1 MWHIRIR
8 SVILNSIVKNDWGEY
23 NMVNFDEELVRTGTN
38 SLKWDA
44 LEERYGAKD
53 ILPMWVADMDFQ
65 NAEPIRT
72 ALHKLI
78 DEQILGYA
86 MPSENLMQSI
96 IRWQKERHDMTLVS
110 DNILF
115 SPGVVGAIAVC
126 VQAFSEIGEA
136 VMIHDPVYYPFTNVV
151 EANDRKLVR
160 ASLENDNGR
169 YVMDFEEIEK
179 QIKDNQVKLFILSNP
194 HNPGGRVWTKEEL
207 EKLTQICVENKV
219 VLVSDEIHSDL
230 TFKDVTCYSPV
241 TFKEEYKDWVVT
253 LHSATK
259 TFNIAGVKCSFFFV
273 FNEELKKKIEQT
285 QEKTEQASLTT
296 FGLVATEAA
305 FSESQEWLEGLMGY
319 LESNRQLV
327 IDFFD
332 KELPDVAYMIPEAT
346 YLFWFDASTLSVPND
361 QLKETFTT
369 IGKIALN
376 EGASFG
382 PDGNGWMRFNFA
394 SPRAMVEEGLKRIK
408 KTFEEA

>member
-1 MWHIRIR
+1 MMI
-8 SVILNSIVKNDWGEY
+8 
-23 NMVNFDEELVRTGTN
+23 NFDEELIRTGTN

-65 NAEPIRT
+65 NAEPIRE

-86 MPSENLMQSI
+86 MPSENLIKSI
-96 IRWQKERHDMTLVS
+96 ITWQRERHDMTLTPE
-110 DNILF
+110 NILF

-126 VQAFSEIGEA
+126 VQAFSEVGEA

-151 EANDRKLVR
+151 EANDRKLIR
-160 ASLENDNGR
+160 TSLANDNGR
-169 YVMDFEEIEK
+169 YVMDFEDIEK
-179 QIKDNQVKLFILSNP
+179 KIKEHAVKVFVLSNP

-207 EKLTQICVENKV
+207 EKLTEICVRNKV
-219 VLVSDEIHSDL
+219 ILISDEIHSDL
-230 TFKDVTCYSPV
+230 VFKETTCYSPV
-241 TFKEEYKDWVVT
+241 TFKDEYKKWVVT

-273 FNEELKKKIEQT
+273 FDEVLKEKIELT

-305 FSESQEWLEGLMGY
+305 FLKSHDWLEGLMKY
-319 LESNRQLV
+319 LEENRQLV
-327 IDFFD
+327 IEFFD
-332 KELPDVAYMIPEAT
+332 KELPQVEYMIPEAT
-346 YLFWFDASTLSVPND
+346 YLFWFDASTVPVPND
-361 QLKETFTT
+361 QLKGAFTS

-382 PDGNGWMRFNFA
+382 PEGAGWMRFNFA
-394 SPRAMVEEGLKRIK
+394 SPRPMVEEGLKRIK
-408 KTFEEA
+408 KTFDEANH